1 MVAGVV
7 VLCCD
12 VGLSESIDTFVDDVV
27 ELITDGCDDNGGV
40 VSVVEDSL
48 DAVGVVV
55 VATVAVVI
63 VVVVVDATVALVVV
77 VGTIEGC

>member
-40 VSVVEDSL
+40 VNVVEDSL
-48 DAVGVVV
+48 DTAGVVV
-55 VATVAVVI
+55 VVI
-63 VVVVVDATVALVVV
+63 DATVALVVV